1 MVFGYGSTMKFS
13 LASSLVFCSLG
24 SPGLGRQAQAAQP
37 ANDFPFLITCE
48 YNGATQFFYLSRID
62 AAGLATYVSPNSRAG
77 TISVDGKA
85 KAIGEPTGGSCLDK
99 TLDELQSAGQTR
111 SVPN

>member
-1 MVFGYGSTMKFS
+1 MKFY
-13 LASSLVFCSLG
+13 LASSLVFCLLW
-24 SPGLGRQAQAAQP
+24 SPGLGRQAHAAQS
-37 ANDFPFLITCE
+37 ASDFPFLIRCE
-48 YNGATQFFYLSRID
+48 YNGATQFFYLSRVD

-99 TLDELQSAGQTR
+99 TLDELRSSRQTR
-111 SVPN
+111 SVAN